1 MRYIA
6 FLLLFLSV
14 LSTSKAQTEA
24 SPKHE
29 VRAVWLT
36 TLNGL
41 DWPRTRGA
49 EAQKQELIHILDQLK
64 EAGINTV
71 LFQTRVRATTVY
83 PSKMEPWEPTLAGGN
98 APSYNPLQFCIG
110 ECHKRGM
117 ECHAWVCTIPIGKW
131 NKVGCKEMRKKY
143 PKLIKR
149 VGEEAYMDPA
159 NPQTA
164 DYMARICRE
173 IVANYDVDGIH
184 LDYIRYPETWKLKI
198 SKSQARANIT
208 SVVRAIH
215 RAVKAEKPWV
225 KMSCSPIGKHDNL
238 TRYKAGG
245 WNARTAVCQD
255 AQAWMREGL
264 MDQLY
269 PMMYFKDDNFYP
281 FAIDWQ
287 EQSNGRTI
295 VSGLGIYFLDPKEG
309 KWTLDI
315 VEREMYV
322 TRQIGIGH
330 CYFRSK
336 FFTDNQKGI
345 YDFGKRFDAVPALVP
360 PMTWAGKPVPAAP
373 TSLTIDGNTLYW
385 QGAQDHS
392 GGPYLL
398 YNIYASKYFPVDINN
413 SENIV
418 ATRVMASNL
427 LVPSQGLN
435 YAVTAM
441 DRYGQESTPV
451 QLQLVANSR
460 PENDDSPSA
469 PMSEG
474 AIPFYTVSKTQGIFI
489 MPPRPSNLDARFIMI
504 EDIQGKSIS
513 VQPYTRQLS
522 LADIPR
528 GIYQLRSLG
537 RKGRNHRLGILYVD
551 K

>member
-14 LSTSKAQTEA
+14 LSTSKAQTET

-98 APSYNPLQFCIG
+98 APSYNPLQFCID

-360 PMTWAGKPVPAAP
+360 PLTWAGKPVPAAP

-460 PENDDSPSA
+460 PENDNSPSA

-513 VQPYTRQLS
+513 VQPYTQQLS

>member
-14 LSTSKAQTEA
+14 LSTSKAQTET

-98 APSYNPLQFCIG
+98 APSYNPLQFCID

-149 VGEEAYMDPA
+149 IGEEAYMDPA

-418 ATRVMASNL
+418 ATRIMASNL
-427 LVPSQGLN
+427 MVPSQGLN

-460 PENDDSPSA
+460 PENDNSQSA

-474 AIPFYTVSKTQGIFI
+474 AIPFYTVSKAQGIFI

-504 EDIQGKSIS
+504 ENIQGKSIS
-513 VQPYTRQLS
+513 VQPYTPQLS